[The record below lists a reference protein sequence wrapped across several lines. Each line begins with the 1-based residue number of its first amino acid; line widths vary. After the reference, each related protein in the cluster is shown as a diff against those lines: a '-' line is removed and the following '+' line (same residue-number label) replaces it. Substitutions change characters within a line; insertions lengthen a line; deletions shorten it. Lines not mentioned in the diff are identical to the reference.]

1 MLKFHLLKNILTLN
15 NFLGYNMRQ
24 QLIEAAR
31 AHFESNI
38 HKHRMNVEIM
48 LNNPMAIHDH
58 TDWMTA
64 MEAEI
69 AHIAEYEDKLEV
81 LNKHFS

>member
-1 MLKFHLLKNILTLN
+1 
-15 NFLGYNMRQ
+15 MRQ

-31 AHFESNI
+31 AHFVSHI
-38 HKHRMNVEIM
+38 QKHRMNVEIM

-64 MEAEI
+64 MEIEI
-69 AHIAEYEDKLEV
+69 GQIAEYQDKLEM
-81 LNKHFS
+81 LDKYFAK